1 MSENISVLI
10 TQDKIKL
17 HSDLEAY
24 LFHHD
29 FEFSMHNN
37 VFEFSMHN
45 DVEDYLEDFLDTHE
59 IDWTRS
65 VFHKKPGR
73 HVYYSFD
80 ITDFNCALE
89 SKYDTDDFD
98 T

>member
-10 TQDKIKL
+10 MQDNFKL
-17 HSDLEAY
+17 HDDLEAY
-24 LFHHD
+24 LVHHD
-29 FEFSMHNN
+29 FEFSMHN
-37 VFEFSMHN
+37 
-45 DVEDYLEDFLDTHE
+45 DLEDYLEDFLDTHE

-80 ITDFNCALE
+80 ITEFNCALD

>member
-10 TQDKIKL
+10 TQDKIEL

-29 FEFSMHNN
+29 FEFSMYD
-37 VFEFSMHN
+37 EI
-45 DVEDYLEDFLDTHE
+45 EEYLEDFLDTHE

-80 ITDFNCALE
+80 ITEFNCALD
-89 SKYDTDDFD
+89 SKYDTEDFD

>member
-10 TQDKIKL
+10 MQDKIKL

-29 FEFSMHNN
+29 FEFSMYD
-37 VFEFSMHN
+37 EI
-45 DVEDYLEDFLDTHE
+45 EEYLEDFLDTHE

>member
-10 TQDKIKL
+10 MQDNFKL
-17 HSDLEAY
+17 HDDLEAY
-24 LFHHD
+24 LVHHD
-29 FEFSMHNN
+29 FEFSIY
-37 VFEFSMHN
+37 
-45 DVEDYLEDFLDTHE
+45 DDLEDYLEDFLDTHE

>member
-1 MSENISVLI
+1 M
-10 TQDKIKL
+10 QDNFKL
-17 HSDLEAY
+17 HDDLEAY
-24 LFHHD
+24 LVHHD
-29 FEFSMHNN
+29 FEFSMHN
-37 VFEFSMHN
+37 
-45 DVEDYLEDFLDTHE
+45 DLEDYLEDFLDTHE

-80 ITDFNCALE
+80 ITEFNCALD

>member
-10 TQDKIKL
+10 MQDKIKL

-29 FEFSMHNN
+29 
-37 VFEFSMHN
+37 FEFSMHN

-80 ITDFNCALE
+80 ITEFNCALE
-89 SKYDTDDFD
+89 KIYDTDDFD

>member
-1 MSENISVLI
+1 MNENISVLI
-10 TQDKIKL
+10 TQDNFKL

-24 LFHHD
+24 LVHHD
-29 FEFSMHNN
+29 FEFSI
-37 VFEFSMHN
+37 HN
-45 DVEDYLEDFLDTHE
+45 DVEDYLEDFLETHE

-80 ITDFNCALE
+80 ITEFNCALE

>member
-10 TQDKIKL
+10 TQDNFKL

-29 FEFSMHNN
+29 FKFSMYD
-37 VFEFSMHN
+37 EI
-45 DVEDYLEDFLDTHE
+45 EEYLEDFLETHE

-80 ITDFNCALE
+80 ITEFNCALE

>member
-10 TQDKIKL
+10 MQDNFKL
-17 HSDLEAY
+17 HDDLEAY
-24 LFHHD
+24 LVHHD
-29 FEFSMHNN
+29 FEFSMY
-37 VFEFSMHN
+37 
-45 DVEDYLEDFLDTHE
+45 DDLEDYLEDFLETHE

-80 ITDFNCALE
+80 ITEFNCALD